1 MKLCEIRRNALD
13 SLRLIYNGVKLI
25 SSEEEKNMLLKN
37 EMSTDTF
44 FSYRFNDHKRIE
56 LFCDKDRSI
65 NMIGLIN
72 ESNYEVH
79 TFEPKGL
86 WYVENITSCNGY
98 LDTTSLLL
106 LVEQEEKGYLRA

>member
-1 MKLCEIRRNALD
+1 
-13 SLRLIYNGVKLI
+13 
-25 SSEEEKNMLLKN
+25 MLLKN

-44 FSYRFNDHKRIE
+44 FSYRLNDHKRIE
-56 LFCDKDRSI
+56 LFCDADRSI

-72 ESNYEVH
+72 GNTYEVH

-86 WYVENITSCNGY
+86 WYVENITSDNGC

-106 LVEQEEKGYLRA
+106 LVEQEEKGHLRA

>member
-1 MKLCEIRRNALD
+1 
-13 SLRLIYNGVKLI
+13 
-25 SSEEEKNMLLKN
+25 MLLKN

-56 LFCDKDRSI
+56 LFCNEDRSI
-65 NMIGLIN
+65 NMISLVN
-72 ESNYEVH
+72 ENNYDVSA
-79 TFEPKGL
+79 FEPKGL

-106 LVEQEEKGYLRA
+106 LVEQEEKGHLRA

>member
-1 MKLCEIRRNALD
+1 
-13 SLRLIYNGVKLI
+13 
-25 SSEEEKNMLLKN
+25 MLLKN

-56 LFCDKDRSI
+56 LFCEKDRSI

-72 ESNYEVH
+72 ESNSEVF

-86 WYVENITSCNGY
+86 WYVENITSDNGY

-106 LVEQEEKGYLRA
+106 LIAQEEKGYLRA